1 MEIIDVIEADMA
13 KFSHARLHIPRHCKI
28 HHDEVMIEIHRPD
41 VLLFQGKIR
50 ARRGADHEITGRK
63 IAHALAV
70 VDSPAA

>member
-50 ARRGADHEITGRK
+50 
-63 IAHALAV
+63 LAV
-70 VDSPAA
+70 ALTTRSQAGK